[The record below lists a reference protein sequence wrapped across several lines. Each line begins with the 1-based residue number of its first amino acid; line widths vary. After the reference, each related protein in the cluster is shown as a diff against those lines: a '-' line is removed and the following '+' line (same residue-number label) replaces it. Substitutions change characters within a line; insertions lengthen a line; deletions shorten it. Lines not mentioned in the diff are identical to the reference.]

1 MPKTNNMQEKQS
13 YTSISIKTIF
23 NIALVLVILNDHL
36 PMKVS
41 SKEIALPLR
50 NHAKLH
56 HLIVPMQGI
65 IMSNCLIIKLTYK
78 CNAVIVLAS
87 KYFIYFLF

>member
-1 MPKTNNMQEKQS
+1 MQKINNMQEKQS

-23 NIALVLVILNDHL
+23 NIALVLIILNDHL

-41 SKEIALPLR
+41 SKEIAVPLR

-56 HLIVPMQGI
+56 HLIVPMQG
-65 IMSNCLIIKLTYK
+65 MIKSK
-78 CNAVIVLAS
+78 CQIV
-87 KYFIYFLF
+87 

>member
-41 SKEIALPLR
+41 SKEIAVPLR
-50 NHAKLH
+50 NHARLH
-56 HLIVPMQGI
+56 NLIVPMQGI
-65 IMSNCLIIKLTYK
+65 IKSK
-78 CNAVIVLAS
+78 CQIV
-87 KYFIYFLF
+87 

>member
-23 NIALVLVILNDHL
+23 NIALVLIILNDHL

-41 SKEIALPLR
+41 SKEIAVPLHR
-50 NHAKLH
+50 HAKLH

-65 IMSNCLIIKLTYK
+65 IKLKYQGIALYMRNVT
-78 CNAVIVLAS
+78 
-87 KYFIYFLF
+87 KYFAYD